1 MGPQDTR
8 QSWLTT
14 QQTAPDHLDGVL
26 RVEQVAAEREQALVQ
41 QELGDPG
48 CRPLPASRE
57 GHGARARQDRVW
69 GKAEMLM
76 TMVGMKLF
84 SRAAV
89 RESSG
94 SESEWRERHC
104 HEQMMRT
111 VWRASSTA
119 DSLESNS

>member
-1 MGPQDTR
+1 
-8 QSWLTT
+8 
-14 QQTAPDHLDGVL
+14 
-26 RVEQVAAEREQALVQ
+26 
-41 QELGDPG
+41 
-48 CRPLPASRE
+48 
-57 GHGARARQDRVW
+57 
-69 GKAEMLM
+69 M

-94 SESEWRERHC
+94 RESEWRERHC

-119 DSLESNS
+119 DSLERQQLRREMMTVAPPSHRMESRHDSECDFRM